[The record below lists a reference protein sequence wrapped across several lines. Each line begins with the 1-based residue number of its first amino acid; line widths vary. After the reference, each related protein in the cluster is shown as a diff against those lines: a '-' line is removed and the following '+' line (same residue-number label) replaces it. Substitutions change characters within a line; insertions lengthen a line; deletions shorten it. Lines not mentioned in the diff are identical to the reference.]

1 MIALEHVTRQYGS
14 AMALKGI
21 TFEIPTGQIV
31 GFLGP
36 NGAGKTTTMKIITG
50 FIAPT
55 SGTVRVDGLDVLEH
69 SLEVRKRIGY
79 LPENAPV
86 YPEMRVLEYLDFVG
100 RIRGLRSSLL
110 ESRKQEV
117 IRLTGLEKVQQKDIS
132 TLSKGYRQRVG
143 LAQALIHDP
152 QILIL
157 DEPTSG
163 LDPNQI
169 IEIRDVIKRIGAE
182 KTVLLSTHI
191 LSEVEATTD
200 RVLIIH
206 QGELVADGTTAELA
220 ARQRG
225 SQIQGVIEAGRGE
238 ADAAPQRLEQ
248 ALTALSGVRSAR
260 VTPAEGSNTF
270 HFVLQVDSNE
280 DRTIRR
286 ALFQQAIEQQWI
298 LLELSR
304 QEQSLESIFQ
314 TLTRKGGAA

>member
-100 RIRGLRSSLL
+100 RIRGLRDTTL

-225 SQIQGVIEAGRGE
+225 AQIQGVIEATGA
-238 ADAAPQRLEQ
+238 ADAAPQALEL
-248 ALTALSGVRSAR
+248 ALTALSGVRTAR

-270 HFVLQVDSNE
+270 HFVLQIDSNE

-286 ALFQQAIEQQWI
+286 ELFQQAIQQHWI